1 MEGEEAKKIKPV
13 DTEVL
18 EITARSV
25 AMCVFLQMKALQN
38 NNQNQSRSDNLVNY
52 DEDSTL

>member
-1 MEGEEAKKIKPV
+1 MKKQKKIKPI

-38 NNQNQSRSDNLVNY
+38 NNQNQSRTDNLVNY
-52 DEDSTL
+52 DEDATL